1 MWVRRAVR
9 SSLQLPWGLLGAATV
24 LTFTAATFPVRL
36 LHSAFRKPQTR
47 NLTGSKAT
55 GRVMPEVYDAQ
66 EIAAMLTMVQAAMQ
80 HKSQQLHLE
89 RTASLQMQ
97 QRVDGLQESLENM
110 SYLFAR
116 VCCTRLL
123 SNVAGNQ
130 AYWCYD
136 CTNKSCTLQEQQ
148 HRLGLQAE
156 LQAAESA
163 AADLRQM
170 LSMFFGDS
178 PSCSPD
184 TSSEGARQRG
194 LHSNAAWTLSSPSQL
209 QSGLPGT
216 LDRKDSRLQMDL
228 AGIQKRLHKI
238 AQLRDTPPSSPRSGE
253 RISSWA
259 SPNTEVAS
267 PRSPD
272 LGRSRTLGS
281 RLSPLKLSPLRTGT
295 MSPSARQNER
305 DHEIT
310 TQPHVSF
317 TEQDT
322 GPSQLSCKSGSTS
335 ATTDTKHDGN
345 SVAESRL
352 NDAVSLDS
360 SDSVTLSKELQ
371 QSQ

>member
-1 MWVRRAVR
+1 MCGHQTSRA
-9 SSLQLPWGLLGAATV
+9 
-24 LTFTAATFPVRL
+24 
-36 LHSAFRKPQTR
+36 
-47 NLTGSKAT
+47 
-55 GRVMPEVYDAQ
+55 
-66 EIAAMLTMVQAAMQ
+66 EIAAMMTMVQAAMQ

-97 QRVDGLQESLENM
+97 QQVDGLQESLENM
-110 SYLFAR
+110 SYLFA
-116 VCCTRLL
+116 
-123 SNVAGNQ
+123 
-130 AYWCYD
+130 
-136 CTNKSCTLQEQQ
+136 QEQQ

-184 TSSEGARQRG
+184 TSSENGRQRS
-194 LHSNAAWTLSSPSQL
+194 LHSNVACTLSSPNQL

-216 LDRKDSRLQMDL
+216 LDRGDSRLQMDL

-259 SPNTEVAS
+259 SPSSMEVAS
-267 PRSPD
+267 PRSLD

-281 RLSPLKLSPLRTGT
+281 RLSPLKLSPLRAGT
-295 MSPSARQNER
+295 MSPSPRQNAH
-305 DHEIT
+305 DDDMSC
-310 TQPHVSF
+310 QPHISCA
-317 TEQDT
+317 EQDA
-322 GPSQLSCKSGSTS
+322 GPSHLSYKTESIS
-335 ATTDTKHDGN
+335 ATTGTRDDGN
-345 SVAESRL
+345 PTPESRL

-360 SDSVTLSKELQ
+360 SDSAGLSKKMQ
-371 QSQ
+371 QSE